1 MSYNIINKRLQIV
14 FLVLSVVLCSS
25 FQPIN
30 DAFKIKTIVIDAGHG
45 GKDSGCLG
53 KHSNEK
59 NVALS
64 ISLKLGKYIEDNI
77 PGVKVIY
84 TRKTDVFLE
93 LYERAKI
100 ANEAKADLF
109 ICIHANASTSPHSHG
124 TETYVMGL
132 HKTESNLKVAQR
144 ENESILLEEN
154 YQTKYADFNPN
165 SAESYIALTLRQ
177 NAFLEQSLIFAA
189 KIQDQF
195 EKRLGRF
202 NRGVKQAGFLVLH
215 QTAMP
220 SVLIET
226 GFLTNE
232 EEEKFLDSEI
242 GQDYIASAIYRAFKE
257 YKRDIESKEIADTK
271 GAIEEPEEQNNTGN
285 VNTPSPDTGL
295 VYKVQIATSSI
306 KLEAKPENF
315 NGLDGVEFYEAGG
328 LYRYTYGAS
337 NNYDNVVKM
346 QTKARDNGFK
356 DAFVVAFVNGKR
368 ISLQD
373 ALKMAQKTE

>member
-1 MSYNIINKRLQIV
+1 MSYNIINKRLQII
-14 FLVLSVVLCSS
+14 FLALSVVLCSS
-25 FQPIN
+25 FQPVN
-30 DAFKIKTIVIDAGHG
+30 DAFKIKTVVIDAGHG

-64 ISLKLGKYIEDNI
+64 ISLKLGKYIEENI
-77 PGVKVIY
+77 PGVKVVY
-84 TRKTDVFLE
+84 TRKTDVFIE
-93 LYERAKI
+93 LFERAKI

-132 HKTESNLKVAQR
+132 QKTESNLKVAQR
-144 ENESILLEEN
+144 ENESILLEEDHEV
-154 YQTKYADFNPN
+154 KYANFNPN
-165 SAESYIALTLRQ
+165 SAESYIAITLRQ
-177 NAFLEQSLIFAA
+177 NAFLEQSLVFAA
-189 KIQDQF
+189 KVQDQF

-202 NRGVKQAGFLVLH
+202 NRGVKQAPFLVLH
-215 QTAMP
+215 QTSMP

-257 YKRDIESKEIADTK
+257 YKRDLESKEIADTK
-271 GAIEEPEEQNNTGN
+271 GAVEEPEENNTGN

-328 LYRYTYGAS
+328 LYRYTYGAT